1 MYTTTRL
8 LLPFT
13 EGINARAIDY
23 AIQLAEKRQAT
34 LVPLALIPVRPD
46 QKTRPESLQ
55 QAQDF
60 LELARHK
67 AERQRVPVELTRV
80 STGDAALSIEAMA
93 GEMGC
98 EAVLLF
104 LCNTDEVLLGQAEIR
119 ALMDRSACNMR
130 IILFPEKR
138 KRLANNHLLHLP
150 FLRRVEDDALRTQ
163 IEPLLE
169 EPSREH
175 VSLVRYPG
183 QADSLN

>member
-13 EGINARAIDY
+13 EGINAQAIDY

-67 AERQRVPVELTRV
+67 AARQGVPVELARV

-104 LCNTDEVLLGQAEIR
+104 LCNTNEVLLGHAQIR
-119 ALMDRSACNMR
+119 ALMDRSTCNMC

-138 KRLANNHLLHLP
+138 RRFANKHLLHLSL
-150 FLRRVEDDALRTQ
+150 LRRVEDDSLRTQ
-163 IEPLLE
+163 IESLLE
-169 EPSREH
+169 EPSCEQAR
-175 VSLVRYPG
+175 LVRYPG
-183 QADSLN
+183 QANSLN